1 MDRLQAS
8 ADYIQNVTESST
20 ISESYDWRLQNIR
33 IAVLDTGIDMANDT
47 LIETAIKED
56 DRIKE
61 SWMTLIHFRIL
72 LITKTSTAMEHISPG

>member
-61 SWMTLIHFRIL
+61 S
-72 LITKTSTAMEHISPG
+72 